1 MADVAKILD
10 QMTERVLITRAEIGA
25 SWPSVADPATGRW
38 HTTDQPEWC
47 AGHWI
52 ELLRIAGERTGD
64 WGLYED
70 AALRA
75 GQLRDLV
82 NRPSM
87 FRSPLFF
94 YGAARLYET
103 LSDRATRTMA
113 LAAAYAGRTA
123 VMPSTGGIAVGM
135 DVIDGVDGAA
145 LVSVES
151 VLTALQ
157 LDWWAL
163 RETGDGTFLDG
174 AERQLALTRRDF
186 IRDDGSTAEFVAYDP
201 ETGERTS
208 THTVHGEARNAA
220 TCWSRGHAVAIAGFL
235 RGWEETG
242 GADWLGAA
250 GTLLDYWWAHT
261 DEDGVPAYDFAEAGN
276 VDAPRDTAAAAVLA
290 EALARLSVIENL
302 PDDARAMIEQLDLL
316 VDNLTARVTQQEAD
330 SGRPAGMLLEGCANK
345 PKGAAVR
352 HELLWGDYHLY
363 AALHCLDTG
372 GLPC

>member
-1 MADVAKILD
+1 MADRAKILD
-10 QMTERVLITRAEIGA
+10 QMTERVLVTRAEIGA
-25 SWPSVADPATGRW
+25 SWPSVADPETGRW
-38 HTTDQPEWC
+38 HTTDKPEWC

-70 AALRA
+70 AALRS

-82 NRPSM
+82 NQPTM
-87 FRSPLFF
+87 FRAPLFF

-103 LSDRATRTMA
+103 LSDRATRAMA

-135 DVIDGVDGAA
+135 DVVDGIDGAA

-163 RETGDGTFLDG
+163 RETGDATFLDG

-186 IRDDGSTAEFVAYDP
+186 IRDDGSTAEFVAYDVDKGEP
-201 ETGERTS
+201 TGTY
-208 THTVHGEARNAA
+208 TVHGRDAA
-220 TCWSRGHAVAIAGFL
+220 SCWSRGHAVAIAGFL

-242 GADWLGAA
+242 GADWLDAA
-250 GTLLDYWWAHT
+250 GTLLDYWWTHAG
-261 DEDGVPAYDFAEAGN
+261 EDGVPAYDFTEAEHT
-276 VDAPRDTAAAAVLA
+276 DAPRDTAAAAALA
-290 EALARLSVIENL
+290 EALARLSVIDDL
-302 PDDARAMIEQLDLL
+302 PDDARALTARLDLL
-316 VDNLTARVTQQEAD
+316 VDNLGARVTPQSAND
-330 SGRPAGMLLEGCANK
+330 SRPAGMLLEGCANK

-352 HELLWGDYHLY
+352 HELIWGDYHLY